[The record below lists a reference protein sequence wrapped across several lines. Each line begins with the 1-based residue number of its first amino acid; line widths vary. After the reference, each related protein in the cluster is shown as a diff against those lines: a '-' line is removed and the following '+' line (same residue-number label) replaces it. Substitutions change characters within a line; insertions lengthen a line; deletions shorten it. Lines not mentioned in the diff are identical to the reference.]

1 MAGRAKRPVGHK
13 LLTNMLYGPVVQFR
27 DIRYLWACSLFN
39 GIGSMGEAVVLGWV
53 LLEITNSPFMVGLGL
68 GLRMAPNFFLG
79 ILAGAVA
86 DRVDRLTLMKLM
98 PLGIAANSTVLGILI
113 FTDRMELWHL
123 FTLTVVGGSFSS
135 LYWTARQSFTY
146 DVAGPTLI
154 VSSLAFVSLGMLA
167 GGIVGSLL
175 AGYVAGRLG
184 TDWAFFMMAGS
195 YVLSVIPLFLIQS
208 RGQAAPVSRK
218 PVWQNLKEF
227 GAEIRR
233 NNSFRTVF
241 LLVAMVEMLGFSH
254 MAVLPSLARDVLDV
268 DAEGLGVMNA
278 FRSVGGFLGITVIS
292 AWGEPRRKGLSWIIV
307 LGLLGG
313 AIVALGTASTFLLAI
328 VAITLVSGL
337 TALSDIFSQG
347 LMQTLVPNELRGRA
361 MGAWNVAIGTMPLGN
376 LQIGALAGVLTV
388 GFALVANGVGLAVL
402 AVGGFALLSGLRKS

>member
-53 LLEITNSPFMVGLGL
+53 LLEVTNSPFMVGLGL

-79 ILAGAVA
+79 ILAGAIA

-98 PLGIAANSTVLGILI
+98 SLGMAATSTALGFLI
-113 FTDRMELWHL
+113 FSDRMELWHL
-123 FTLTVVGGSFSS
+123 FTLTMVGGSFRS
-135 LYWTARQSFTY
+135 LDSTARQSFTY
-146 DVAGPTLI
+146 DIAGPTMI
-154 VSSLAFVSLGMLA
+154 VTSLAFVSLGMRV
-167 GGIVGSLL
+167 GGIVGSLM
-175 AGYVAGRLG
+175 AGYAAGQLG
-184 TDWAFFMMAGS
+184 TDWAYFMMAGG
-195 YVLSVIPLFLIQS
+195 YVLSVIPLFLIRS
-208 RGQAAPVSRK
+208 RGQAAPVSRN

-227 GAEIRR
+227 GTEIRR
-233 NNSFRTVF
+233 NSSLRTVF

-254 MAVLPSLARDVLDV
+254 MAVLPSLARDILDV
-268 DAEGLGVMNA
+268 DAGGLGVMNA
-278 FRSVGGFLGITVIS
+278 FRSVGGLLGITVTS

-347 LMQTLVPNELRGRA
+347 LMQALVPNELRGRA
-361 MGAWNVAIGTMPLGN
+361 MGAWNVAIGTMPLGT
-376 LQIGALAGVLTV
+376 LQIGALAGVLSV

-402 AVGGFALLSGLRKS
+402 AVGGFALLSRLRKS